1 MKKAVVTG
9 GAGFIGSHLVDRLI
23 SMGVEVSVIDN
34 LSSGKVENINKMAKF
49 YELDISDDNNFDK
62 ICKIMEK
69 SDVVFHLAS
78 KARVQPSIK
87 DPILFNKHNVSGT
100 LNVLFAS
107 YKEKVKKF
115 IYSSSS
121 SVYGNNKTLPFTEDL
136 QSNPLSPYALQ
147 KLIGE
152 QYCKLFSEVYN
163 MDIVCLRYFNV
174 YGERQ
179 LIEGSYCTVIGIF
192 INCYKNNKKL
202 PITNDGQQKRDFTYV
217 GDVVNANILA
227 SINEKKFNC
236 EIFNIGS
243 GFNHSINEISSLF
256 NQEVEFIGEVLEPF
270 ETKASNEKAKKI
282 LSWEPSQD
290 VIHWIKNYL
299 ENEQIKH

>member
-9 GAGFIGSHLVDRLI
+9 GAGFIGSHLVDKLI
-23 SMGVEVSVIDN
+23 SLGVEVSVIDN
-34 LSSGKVENINKMAKF
+34 LSTGKIENVNKMAKF

-69 SDVVFHLAS
+69 SDVVFHLAC

-121 SVYGNNKTLPFTEDL
+121 SVYGNNKILPFTEDL
-136 QSNPLSPYALQ
+136 QTNPLSPYGLQ

-152 QYCKLFSEVYN
+152 QYCKLFSEIYN

-179 LIEGSYCTVIGIF
+179 LTEGSYCTVIGIF
-192 INCYKNNKKL
+192 INCHKNNKKL
-202 PITNDGQQKRDFTYV
+202 PITNNGEQKRDFTYV
-217 GDVVNANILA
+217 GDIVNANIL
-227 SINEKKFNC
+227 SSTIEKKFNG

-243 GFNHSINEISSLF
+243 GINYSINEISSLF

-270 ETKASNEKAKKI
+270 ETMASNEKAKKV
-282 LSWEPSQD
+282 LSWEPSQN
-290 VIHWIKNYL
+290 VISWIKKYL
-299 ENEQIKH
+299 ENE